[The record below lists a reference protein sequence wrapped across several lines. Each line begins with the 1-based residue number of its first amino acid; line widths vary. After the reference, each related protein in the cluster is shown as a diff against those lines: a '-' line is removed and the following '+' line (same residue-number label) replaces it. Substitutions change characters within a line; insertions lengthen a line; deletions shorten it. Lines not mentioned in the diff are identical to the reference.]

1 MRKLMMMAALASA
14 AYAGPISVGGGWES
28 FTFGDVGSGASGN
41 PYTFTALGNVVLKV
55 TDAFLSGD
63 RFEVFVNAVSAGE
76 TSAPGSQGDQIGDNY
91 DGAFA
96 DARWSSGMWML
107 GPGNYSVDIVTT
119 ASPFGGGGAALR
131 VDDKVNPV
139 PEPPTYALFVS
150 GIAAAL
156 AFRRRK

>member
-1 MRKLMMMAALASA
+1 MMMAALASA
-14 AYAGPISVGGGWES
+14 AYAGPIAVGEGWVE
-28 FTFGDVGSGASGN
+28 FGFDDVGSPASGN
-41 PYTFTALGNVVLKV
+41 PYTFTALGSVVLKV

-76 TSAPGSQGDQIGDNY
+76 TSAPGNVGDQIGGDF

-107 GPGNYSVDIVTT
+107 GPGNYSIDIFTT
-119 ASPFGGGGAALR
+119 VSPHGGGTAALR
-131 VDDKVNPV
+131 VDDEVNPV
-139 PEPPTYALFVS
+139 PEPSTYALFVS